1 MYLNNA
7 IICHYNIK
15 KIVAVVGFFPGFVRR
30 LYWF

>member
-7 IICHYNIK
+7 IICHYKIK
-15 KIVAVVGFFPGFVRR
+15 KTVAVVGLFSGFVRR